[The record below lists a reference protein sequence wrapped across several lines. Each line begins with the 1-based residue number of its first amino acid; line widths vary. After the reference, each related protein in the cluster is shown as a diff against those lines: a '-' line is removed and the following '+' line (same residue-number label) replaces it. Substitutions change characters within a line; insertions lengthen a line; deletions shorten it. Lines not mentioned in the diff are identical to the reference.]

1 MRVATVTQVCFP
13 EPYETAIDKAIRE
26 AHEQGKFDN
35 LPGHGRP
42 LPGLDEPD
50 DELWW
55 VRDWF
60 RREGISGA
68 EFLPESLLLRRQCEH
83 VDEAVA
89 PLRTEQAVRD
99 HVDELNRQ
107 IKRARVVSSGPPV
120 VLTPVVADEV
130 IARWR
135 TRRPSRTS
143 TELPSEQP
151 HIKPR
156 RAWWHRRRS
165 A

>member
-1 MRVATVTQVCFP
+1 MNEVSFP
-13 EPYETAIDKAIRE
+13 ERYETAVDRAIRE
-26 AHEQGKFDN
+26 AQEQGKFDN

-42 LPGLDEPD
+42 LPGLDEPG

-55 VRDWF
+55 VRDWV
-60 RREGISGA
+60 RREGLSGD
-68 EFLPESLLLRRQCEH
+68 EFLPESLLLRRQREH

-89 PLRTEQAVRD
+89 RLRTEQAVRD

-120 VLTPVVADEV
+120 VLIPVVADEV
-130 IARWR
+130 VARWR
-135 TRRPSRTS
+135 ARQPNPTPTERPA
-143 TELPSEQP
+143 EQP
-151 HIKPR
+151 QVKPR

-165 A
+165 E